1 MDGSASSERFKR
13 YNAAADSSFLEAG
26 TFFGLPRLRLLRG
39 GTILEI
45 GNLMDFVMDSMEEEG
60 KSAPSLDALAASR
73 IGKRLREAYDRIV
86 EEPVPDRFANL
97 LSELEQQESKRGK
110 AE

>member
-1 MDGSASSERFKR
+1 MDGSASSARFIR
-13 YNAAADSSFLEAG
+13 YNALADIPFLNVG
-26 TFFGLPRLRLLRG
+26 TFFGLSRLRLLRVW
-39 GTILEI
+39 TILEL
-45 GNLMDFVMDSMEEEG
+45 GNLMDFVMDSIEEEG

-97 LSELEQQESKRGK
+97 LSELEKQETKRSD